1 MTRSSFRS
9 LNGFSGLAIAV
20 FFATGASAAFAH
32 VALAEKSANAGTAYK
47 AAFKVG
53 HGCDGSPTTAIA
65 VEYPAGFTAAK
76 PVAKTGWTLTTQP
89 ARSGNAGGVTW
100 TAASKAHALADNQR
114 DEFVVNGQ
122 LPAAP
127 GALWFKVLQT
137 CETGSISWSQVPAA
151 GTLTDGIKSP
161 AALLEVTAVGAPSVQ
176 VSDAWIR
183 ATVPGQQGSGGFMKL
198 TSKTDARL
206 VGVTSSAAGVAEVHE
221 MKMEGD
227 VMRMR
232 ALDEGLALPAGKT
245 VELRSGGFHLMLMDL
260 KQTLVAGSKVP
271 VTLTFKDGKGVERK
285 VEMSLP
291 VAVATPFKAAGDKA
305 ESQDHGAH
313 KH

>member
-1 MTRSSFRS
+1 MNTNTFQPF
-9 LNGFSGLAIAV
+9 NGLSAAALAI
-20 FFATGASAAFAH
+20 FLATGAGAAIAH
-32 VALAEKSANAGTAYK
+32 VVLAEKTATAGTAYK

-65 VEYPAGFTAAK
+65 VEFPAGFTAARPMAK
-76 PVAKTGWTLTTQP
+76 PGWTLTSQ
-89 ARSGNAGGVTW
+89 AAGVTW
-100 TAASKAHALADNQR
+100 TAASKADALPDGKK
-114 DEFVVNGQ
+114 DEFVVNGR
-122 LPAAP
+122 LTAEP
-127 GALWFKVLQT
+127 GPLWFQVLQT
-137 CETGSISWSQVPAA
+137 CESGSISWNQVPAA

-161 AALLEVTAVGAPSVQ
+161 AALLEVVAPGSPQVA
-176 VSDAWIR
+176 VSDAWVR

-206 VGVTSSAAGVAEVHE
+206 VGVSSPAAGVAEVHE

-232 ALDEGLALPAGKT
+232 ALDGGLELPAGKT

-260 KQTLVAGSKVP
+260 KQTLAAGSKVP
-271 VTLTFKDGKGVERK
+271 VTLTFKDAKGVERK
-285 VEMSLP
+285 VEMALP
-291 VAVATPFKAAGDKA
+291 VAVSTPFRAAGDAGKA
-305 ESQDHGAH
+305 GAQDHGAH